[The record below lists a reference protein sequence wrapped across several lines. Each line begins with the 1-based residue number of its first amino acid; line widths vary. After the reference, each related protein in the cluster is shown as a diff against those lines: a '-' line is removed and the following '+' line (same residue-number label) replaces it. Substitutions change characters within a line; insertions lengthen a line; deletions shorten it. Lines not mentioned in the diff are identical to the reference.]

1 MHWEL
6 RGSCTPILHVRCGWE
21 DDDDPDDLVDAG
33 GAFNAFVL
41 PAGGELLCFA
51 IAREATAEQCEAL
64 LRSLRAHATVLE
76 LELPLH
82 EWVGVTTAP
91 EADVAPDWVVS
102 SIERG
107 SAALQHAMLISARVV
122 AAGCAGVGASVSA
135 AVPSRS
141 RLPPLHEESAERL
154 QHGLEAA
161 RTSMRRVS
169 DASGRVMEQGLE
181 VGRAVVQHGSR
192 QVNDWS
198 GNALGLAPSPAAGG
212 RRSPAAGAR
221 SPQRR
226 NSGSRSPSPG
236 RGGPSPSSSFD
247 GCDASPREDE
257 KQVLRVPVPMLDE
270 QPRIRPEDEK
280 QVLRVPVPMLDEQ
293 PRIRPEDEKQVL
305 RVPVPMLDEQPGVE
319 ASGPQAEEPTT
330 LQAGGGV
337 PGHAKPRCLSPLL
350 KEATNFVPV
359 GEGEPSGSGEAPEG
373 ATATEVEQQAESDA
387 REWTRLPSVM
397 PLVGDLRVL
406 RWVRPTLSAS
416 GCALAAAAESASL
429 AKGLVY
435 VSLKQ
440 ASSEVATKLLGPAA
454 GAVTA
459 ESLDTLS
466 EARSALS
473 SLPISPLG
481 WLLAAV
487 GGQEP
492 PRLLSTAVGAAGE
505 AVAKAE
511 DEGEEG
517 EPWLLLGKPL
527 MEDYLA
533 LWLPPRTPEA
543 GPSEA
548 TAAVAATAT
557 APPAAVAAATTTTDD
572 APVVVHDTGG
582 AEDGEWVDAPL
593 SGGPSRQPRSAEQ
606 GGGSWQRMWCV
617 LHDSVMALFENQRAL
632 DEATAVEFEVLEWSQ
647 VCGMTLW
654 PPCAFELQL
663 RNGRTLQLA
672 ADSGPRATEWACSI
686 LRLVSRR
693 AVLSLQREQA
703 PDWETVLTDADEYAM

>member
-6 RGSCTPILHVRCGWE
+6 KGSSTPILHIRCGWV
-21 DDDDPDDLVDAG
+21 DDDPPDDLVDAG

-51 IAREATAEQCEAL
+51 TPREATAEQCEAL
-64 LRSLRAHATVLE
+64 LESLRAHATVLE

-82 EWVGVTTAP
+82 EWEGVTTAP

-102 SIERG
+102 NIERG

-141 RLPPLHEESAERL
+141 RLPSLHEESAERL

-198 GNALGLAPSPAAGG
+198 GNALGLGPNLAAGG
-212 RRSPAAGAR
+212 RRSPGAGSR

-226 NSGSRSPSPG
+226 NSGSRSPSPD
-236 RGGPSPSSSFD
+236 RGGRSPSSSFD
-247 GCDASPREDE
+247 GCEG
-257 KQVLRVPVPMLDE
+257 
-270 QPRIRPEDEK
+270 RPEDEK
-280 QVLRVPVPMLDEQ
+280 QVLRVPLPMLDEQ
-293 PRIRPEDEKQVL
+293 IR
-305 RVPVPMLDEQPGVE
+305 VE
-319 ASGPQAEEPTT
+319 ASSLLQAEEPTAV
-330 LQAGGGV
+330 QAGGGR
-337 PGHAKPRCLSPLL
+337 PGHTKPRCLSPLL

-359 GEGEPSGSGEAPEG
+359 GEGESSGSGEAPEG
-373 ATATEVEQQAESDA
+373 TAEGGQVEGDA

-492 PRLLSTAVGAAGE
+492 PRLLSTAVGEAGE
-505 AVAKAE
+505 AAAKAE
-511 DEGEEG
+511 EEGEEG

-533 LWLPPRTPEA
+533 LWLPPQTEPA

-548 TAAVAATAT
+548 TAAVAAAAT
-557 APPAAVAAATTTTDD
+557 APPAAAAAAAATDD
-572 APVVVHDTGG
+572 AVVVDDTGG
-582 AEDGEWVDAPL
+582 AEDGEWVDAP
-593 SGGPSRQPRSAEQ
+593 SSASSRQPRSAEQ
-606 GGGSWQRMWCV
+606 RGGSWQRMWCV

-647 VCGMTLW
+647 VCGMALW